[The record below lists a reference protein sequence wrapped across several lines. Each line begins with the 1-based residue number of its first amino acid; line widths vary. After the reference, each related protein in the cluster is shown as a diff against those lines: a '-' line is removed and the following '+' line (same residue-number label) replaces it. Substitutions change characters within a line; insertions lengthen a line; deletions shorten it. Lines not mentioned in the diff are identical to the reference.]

1 MRDIVIVGAGVCGCA
16 IARELSKYEA
26 DILVID
32 KAEDVCCA
40 TSKANSAII
49 HAGFDATEGSLMAK
63 LNVRGNQMMDEVA
76 KELDVPFKRCGS
88 LVVATDEEGMP
99 ILDTLF
105 ARGNANGVKGLE
117 VVDGKRAREIEPGLS
132 EDVIGALWAPTGGI
146 VCPFTLTFAYA
157 ENAAANGVDF
167 QFNTEV
173 TGVEKGE
180 DFWKLITSQG
190 VIETKVVINAAG
202 VYADVIHNMVSEEKI
217 HITPRRGDYVLLDKT
232 AGSLVSHTVF
242 QAPGKYGKGVLVTPT
257 VHGNI
262 LIGPTAVDIENKEGV
277 ATTREGLD
285 EVISKS
291 QVAVKDIPF
300 RQVITS
306 FAGLRAHED
315 GHEFIIGEVDGA
327 AGFVDAAGIESPG
340 LSSAPAIGEMVAGI
354 VKDILTL
361 SEDASF
367 NPIRHAIPQF
377 NELDTKTK
385 QELIKKDPSYA
396 KIVCRCENVTEGEIL
411 EAIRR
416 KPGATTVDGIKR
428 RTRAGMGRCQAGFC
442 TPRTMEILSAE
453 LNIPMEEVVKSGE
466 NSKYIVDKIKE

>member
-49 HAGFDATEGSLMAK
+49 HAGFDAAEGSLMAK

-76 KELDVPFKRCGS
+76 KELDVTFKRCGS

-99 ILDTLF
+99 ILKTLF

-173 TGVEKGE
+173 TSVEKGE
-180 DFWKLITSQG
+180 DCWKLITNQG
-190 VIETKVVINAAG
+190 VIDTKVVINAAG

-232 AGSLVSHTVF
+232 AGNLVSHTVF

-354 VKDILTL
+354 VKDMLTL
-361 SEDASF
+361 REDASF

-377 NELDTKTK
+377 SELDTKAK

-442 TPRTMEILSAE
+442 TPRTMEILAAE